1 MSAAPAIGLPPGYTT
16 WEIQVGNDARLLSS
30 ERHTGSQLSAVRKA
44 GRIVRATSPRLDVA
58 LFRVD
63 PSADQPAARA
73 TMTLRGAA
81 EDGGGL

>member
-1 MSAAPAIGLPPGYTT
+1 MIAPAIGLPPGYTT

-30 ERHTGSQLSAVRKA
+30 ERHTCKQLAAVRRANKIA
-44 GRIVRATSPRLDVA
+44 RATSPRLVVA

-81 EDGGGL
+81 EDRGGL